1 MTGDKDRLK
10 QYLLQTILGQ
20 IINKNTLVFL
30 LQSFTFP

>member
-10 QYLLQTILGQ
+10 QYLLQTILRQ
-20 IINKNTLVFL
+20 IIKKNTLVFL